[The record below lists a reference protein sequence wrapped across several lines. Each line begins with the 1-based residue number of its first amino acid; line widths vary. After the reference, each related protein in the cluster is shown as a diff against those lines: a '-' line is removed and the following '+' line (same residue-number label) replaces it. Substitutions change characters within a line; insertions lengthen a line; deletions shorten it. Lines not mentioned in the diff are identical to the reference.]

1 VHVRAICRITKSQK
15 DQEGVMK
22 VAQDREN
29 IFTQLF
35 IREMTSEDTIERG
48 KGIKGTRQLGVVF
61 LGR

>member
-1 VHVRAICRITKSQK
+1 
-15 DQEGVMK
+15 